1 MARTPLAYARILLAL
16 LLAVNL
22 YRAATISVS
31 TDEAYTYNRS
41 VSVPIPELW
50 KTFDA
55 NDHVLH
61 TLLCKV
67 SIRLFGVSEFSLR
80 IPALLG
86 GLLLLAMCLRL
97 CRLLFGDTWRMLLA
111 FSLLALNPFILDYC
125 SVARGY
131 GLATALFLTALD
143 QLLRLLPTPTDLHR
157 LYIAGIALALG
168 VTANLTIVIPGIAL
182 TIVFAMLFLGPPLL
196 ERHWPRFR
204 VRTDALLDRMIVPG
218 VILSTAILLVPLL
231 PAKKEHFYLGS
242 DNWKSSLLS
251 LAYANLWRPLNPLE
265 HTPLHEPVMAIVES
279 IAIPLPIAILTLAL
293 YRWRRN
299 REPLRALLTFT
310 AIASFTLLAA
320 LNATLGMRLP
330 ERRTGLYLVPL
341 LTLLAVF
348 ILDEIRWTR
357 HIGNAAAALTLLQF
371 LLSFNVRYYD
381 EWNFD
386 AGCRQL
392 VQYLRD
398 HAPPP
403 GRRVSLHATFPLP
416 HSVEFYRRYFGL
428 EWLDV
433 SREIEARRPH
443 DVYLLTPEEL
453 PLMQKLNLTERYV
466 QPISNITLATAASS
480 PLQP

>member
-1 MARTPLAYARILLAL
+1 MARTPLAFARILFAL
-16 LLAVNL
+16 LFAVSL

-61 TLLCKV
+61 TLLCKA
-67 SIRLFGVSEFSLR
+67 STAMFGVNELTLR

-97 CRLLFGDTWRMLLA
+97 CLLLFGGTWRMLLA
-111 FSLLALNPFILDYC
+111 FSLLALNPLILDYC

-131 GLATALFLTALD
+131 GIATALLLTALD
-143 QLLRLLPTPTDLHR
+143 QLLRLLIQPTDLHR
-157 LYIAGIALALG
+157 LYIAGIVLALG

-182 TIVFAMLFLGPPLL
+182 TTAFATLFLGPPLL
-196 ERHWPRFR
+196 QRHWPRLR
-204 VRTDALLDRMIVPG
+204 VRADALLDRMIVPG
-218 VILSTAILLVPLL
+218 IILSTAILIVPLL
-231 PAKKEHFYLGS
+231 PAKKQHFYLGS
-242 DNWKSSLLS
+242 DRWKDSLLS
-251 LAYANLWRPLNPLE
+251 LTYASFWRPLNPLE
-265 HTPLHEPVMAIVES
+265 HTALHKPVLSFIESLAIILPAS
-279 IAIPLPIAILTLAL
+279 IMILAL
-293 YRWRRN
+293 YRWLRN
-299 REPLRALLTFT
+299 REPMRALLTFT
-310 AIASFTLLAA
+310 AIATFALLAV
-320 LNATLGMRLP
+320 LNLALGMRLP
-330 ERRTGLYLVPL
+330 ERRTGLYLIPM
-341 LTLLAVF
+341 LTLLAVLT
-348 ILDEIRWTR
+348 IEEIPWAR
-357 HIGNAAAALTLLQF
+357 HAGHIAAALTLAQF
-371 LLSFNVRYYD
+371 AICFNVRYYD

-398 HAPPP
+398 RAPQP

-416 HSVEFYRRYFGL
+416 HSVEFYRRLFAL
-428 EWLDV
+428 EWLDI

-466 QPISNITLATAASS
+466 QPVSNITLATAASS
-480 PLQP
+480 PLRP